1 MLDTFCADWT
11 RSASATHIHPTMV
24 AGHILD
30 AVDVLHSKVRGKA
43 RSGNREMPHNFVMCD
58 KLRPWVKWAFWLTNV
73 PYIYICGLALV
84 ESLPAKAMQHPVMEC
99 LRPYC
104 TSNLF
109 HALCVGS
116 VALASSAFHGA
127 QLNLDRSCACA
138 LRDWYQAIGR
148 AEKLTGV
155 TLSPLH
161 EVGSMRVATPRGMR
175 RRSGRLNDKRMS
187 GSPRAF
193 HDGVPN
199 GLNDHPSDDE
209 EELCQFVGEDAPIWE
224 APMAGAIAGVTGAS
238 PERRRL
244 VSSLLFCDVL
254 CANVYVMFLLSCI
267 GAKRGHLY
275 EVVEAS
281 AAPVVS
287 MFVAAACKR
296 RGMYHGYVFFHSI
309 WHFTS
314 ALLMYEMLY
323 ERFGDSW

>member
-1 MLDTFCADWT
+1 
-11 RSASATHIHPTMV
+11 MV

-30 AVDVLHSKVRGKA
+30 AVDVLHSRVRGKK
-43 RSGNREMPHNFVMCD
+43 RSGNREMSHNFVMHD
-58 KLRPWVKWAFWLTNV
+58 KLKPWVKWAFWFTNV
-73 PYIYICGLALV
+73 PYWIICGLALYQ
-84 ESLPAKAMQHPVMEC
+84 SLPAKALQHPVAEC

-104 TSNLF
+104 GSNLF
-109 HALCVGS
+109 HSLCVGL

-127 QLNLDRSCACA
+127 QLNLDRACACA
-138 LRDWYQAIGR
+138 LHDWNILVGR
-148 AEKLTGV
+148 AEQLTGV
-155 TLSPLH
+155 TLTPLH
-161 EVGSMRVATPRGMR
+161 EVGSMTVATPRGLR

-193 HDGVPN
+193 DDGVPN

-244 VSSLLFCDVL
+244 VSNLLFCDVL

-267 GAKRGHLY
+267 GAKRGHLT

-281 AAPVVS
+281 ALPVVC
-287 MFVAAACKR
+287 MFIAAACKR

>member
-1 MLDTFCADWT
+1 
-11 RSASATHIHPTMV
+11 
-24 AGHILD
+24 
-30 AVDVLHSKVRGKA
+30 
-43 RSGNREMPHNFVMCD
+43 
-58 KLRPWVKWAFWLTNV
+58 
-73 PYIYICGLALV
+73 
-84 ESLPAKAMQHPVMEC
+84 
-99 LRPYC
+99 
-104 TSNLF
+104 
-109 HALCVGS
+109 
-116 VALASSAFHGA
+116 
-127 QLNLDRSCACA
+127 
-138 LRDWYQAIGR
+138 
-148 AEKLTGV
+148 
-155 TLSPLH
+155 
-161 EVGSMRVATPRGMR
+161 MR